1 MKPSSYAPAAAR
13 SAELSVREVT
23 ASYGELVLVEQ
34 AAMDLLAGLGWTV
47 KNLYGETFG
56 ELGTEGRVSEQQVIL
71 PRRLRAA
78 LEALNPG
85 LPADAYAQAI
95 EQITQDR
102 SRQIAVNANRELYRL
117 LKDGVKVKVAD
128 EAGGHSIET
137 LRVIDWA
144 TPGNNDFFLTSQMWV
159 AGDMYRRRCD
169 LVAFVNGLPL
179 VFIEL
184 KKPSVPLKSAYDA
197 NLRDYKGQSV
207 PQLFHPNAF
216 IVLSNG
222 SDTRVGTLTSA
233 WEHFFDW
240 KRVEDED
247 EAINGKAQ
255 GGQVSLERAL
265 RGLLEPGRLLDYVE
279 NFTLF
284 EEGKGGLIK
293 KTAKNHQFLGV
304 NKSIAR
310 LVELRASQ
318 PASGQMDAKRLGVFW
333 HTQGSGKSL
342 SMVFFTQKVLRR
354 VLGSCTFV
362 IVTDREELDDQISK
376 TFKATG
382 ATAREDVRATSGAHL
397 KELLGGNERYIF
409 TLIQKFRNE
418 PGQAYPQLSD
428 RSDVVVI
435 TDEAHRSQY
444 DIFAL
449 NMRNALPN
457 AGFLGFT
464 GTPLI
469 KGDDERTR
477 EVFGDYVSVY
487 DFARSIED
495 GATVPLYYENR
506 IPEVQLTNDDLNRDL
521 ESLLEAAEL
530 DQEQEKKLEREF
542 GREYHIITRE
552 DRLDAIAKD
561 LVTHFT
567 GRGYRGKAM
576 MVCID
581 KATAVRMYDKVQAHW
596 QAEISRLKS
605 ALAPAQSDAREAL
618 IARIHLMESTDM
630 AVVVSQGQNEVEDLA
645 TKGLDIV
652 PHRQRMLKENL
663 AEQFKAAD
671 APLRLVFVC
680 AMWITGFDVPTCSTI
695 YLDKPM
701 RSHTLMQTIARA
713 NRVAPGKESGL
724 IVDYVGIFRALQNA
738 LAIYAQPGANG
749 GGTGDGGGAPILDK
763 TELVAALRLALEEAD
778 SFALARGVNLPM
790 IVAAQGF
797 ERIGLIDDAV
807 EAFLGTEA
815 DKKRYLQLASRVA
828 RLFKAILP
836 DPMANELAPLSVLVA
851 YLAAKIKAETEQ
863 PDIFAVMGDVEDL
876 LNDSIATE
884 GYRIGPAS
892 RPESLINLSEIDF
905 EALQARFAQG
915 HKRTEAEKLKRLIEG
930 KLATMLKLNASRVD
944 LAEKFQKLIDAY
956 NAGSQNIEDLFA
968 ELKKFV
974 QVLSAEDQRGIAEGL
989 SEEELALFDILTKP
1003 EPVLTKIEQA
1013 EVKKVCRELLETL
1026 RREKLVFDWRE
1037 KQQTKAAVMQTL
1049 KMEMRRLPVQYTK
1062 DIRDEK
1068 FARAYAHV
1076 YDHYYG
1082 AGLSAY
1088 QR

>member
-1 MKPSSYAPAAAR
+1 MSQ
-13 SAELSVREVT
+13 LSVREVT

-56 ELGTEGRVSEQQVIL
+56 DSGTEGRVSERQVVL

-78 LEALNPG
+78 LELLNPG
-85 LPADAYAQAI
+85 LPLDAYAQAV
-95 EQITQDR
+95 EQLTQDR
-102 SRQIAVNANRELYRL
+102 SKQMAVNANRELYRL
-117 LKDGVKVKVAD
+117 LKDGVKVKVTN
-128 EAGGHSIET
+128 EAGAHTIET

-144 TPGNNDFFLTSQMWV
+144 TPGHNDFFLTSQMWV

-216 IVLSNG
+216 ILLSNG
-222 SDTRVGTLTSA
+222 SDTRVGTLSSA

-247 EAINGKAQ
+247 ELVSK
-255 GGQVSLERAL
+255 GGQVSLARAL
-265 RGLLEPGRLLDYVE
+265 RGLLEPTRLLDYVE
-279 NFTLF
+279 NFTVF

-310 LVELRASQ
+310 LIELREPSS
-318 PASGQMDAKRLGVFW
+318 PALLPEGEGSKSAKRLGVFW

-418 PGQAYPQLSD
+418 PGQPYPQLSS
-428 RSDVVVI
+428 RSDVIVI

-506 IPEVQLTNDDLNRDL
+506 IPEVQLTNDDLNQDL
-521 ESLLEAAEL
+521 ENLLEAAEL
-530 DQEQEKKLEREF
+530 DEDQEKKLEREF

-552 DRLDAIAKD
+552 DRLDAIARD

-596 QAEISRLKS
+596 QTEMARLKS
-605 ALAPAQSDAREAL
+605 ALTPAQGDAREAL
-618 IARIHLMESTDM
+618 LARIHLMTSTDM

-645 TKGLDIV
+645 KKGLNIAV
-652 PHRQRMLKENL
+652 HRQRMLKENL

-701 RSHTLMQTIARA
+701 RAHTLMQTIARA

-738 LAIYAQPGANG
+738 LAIYAQPGT
-749 GGTGDGGGAPILDK
+749 TGSEAGAPILDK
-763 TELVAALRLALEEAD
+763 TELVAALRVALDEAD
-778 SFALARGVNLPM
+778 SFAQARGVALAG
-790 IVAAQGF
+790 IAAAQGF

-807 EAFLGTEA
+807 EAFLGSEA

-863 PDIFAVMGDVEDL
+863 PDICAVLGDVEDL

-892 RPESLINLSEIDF
+892 RAQALINLSEIDF
-905 EALQARFAQG
+905 EALQAKFAQG
-915 HKRTEAEKLKRLIEG
+915 HQRTEVQKLKRLIEG
-930 KLATMLKLNASRVD
+930 KLAAMLKLNAARVD

-974 QVLSAEDQRGIAEGL
+974 QVLSNESQRGIAEGL

-1003 EPVLTKIEQA
+1003 EPVLTKAEQF
-1013 EVKKVCRELLETL
+1013 EVKKVCRALLETL

-1049 KMEMRRLPVQYTK
+1049 KMEMRRLPLQYTK

-1088 QR
+1088 GAAV